1 MKEYRTNEE
10 LINYLESKGIN
21 ILDKEDAIQKIER
34 YTYYSIVNT
43 YKSIFKDKDGNY
55 IKSVSFDEI
64 YALFEFDKELKNI
77 ILKYCL
83 EIETVIK
90 SIMANQISKIYGVK
104 EYLKTSNWDNKIT
117 EEIKENLLNKIKNE
131 IEKDYNTHTA
141 VTHYID
147 KYGFVPPFVLV
158 KILTFGVASSYYGL
172 LKQSDR
178 QAIAKYFKISDKL
191 LKQILK
197 NLSTVRNIAAH
208 SDRLYSYTSK
218 FYLSFKLIDKDYEK
232 SDNITNLYMVIRC
245 MEKLL
250 TKEQYDNLYNSI
262 IEEIDNISKKLKSI
276 KIDNVLNI
284 MGFPLNNN
292 LENEYNN
299 DERYLENFRSPKS
312 FRKSLEIL
320 MILSFF
326 VFQQ

>member
-1 MKEYRTNEE
+1 MKEYKSNEE
-10 LINYLESKGIN
+10 LINYLLSKGVVISN
-21 ILDKEDAIQKIER
+21 RKDTLEKIER

-43 YKSIFKDKDGNY
+43 YKNGNY
-55 IKSVSFDEI
+55 IENVSFDDI
-64 YALFEFDKELKNI
+64 YALFEFDKNLKNI

-90 SIMANQISKIYGVK
+90 SIMANQISKVYGVK
-104 EYLKTSNWDNKIT
+104 DYLNISNWDASINT
-117 EEIKENLLNKIKNE
+117 DIKENLLKKINNE
-131 IEKDYNTHTA
+131 IEKNYNVHTA

-197 NLSTVRNIAAH
+197 NLTTIRNMSAH
-208 SDRLYSYTSK
+208 SDRLYNYTSK
-218 FYLSFKLIDKDYEK
+218 FYLSFKLIDKNYIK
-232 SDNITNLYMVIRC
+232 SDNITNLYMVVRC

-250 TKEQYDNLYNSI
+250 TKEQYKELYNSI
-262 IEEIDNISKKLKSI
+262 CEETRKLEKKLKSVEINNI
-276 KIDNVLNI
+276 KEI
-284 MGFPLNNN
+284 MGFPMNNN
-292 LENEYNN
+292 
-299 DERYLENFRSPKS
+299 
-312 FRKSLEIL
+312 
-320 MILSFF
+320 
-326 VFQQ
+326 

>member
-1 MKEYRTNEE
+1 MKEYKSNEE
-10 LINYLESKGIN
+10 LINYLLSKGVVISN
-21 ILDKEDAIQKIER
+21 KKDALEKIER

-43 YKSIFKDKDGNY
+43 YKNIFKDKNGNY
-55 IKSVSFDEI
+55 IENVSFDDI
-64 YALFEFDKELKNI
+64 YALFEFDKNLKNI

-90 SIMANQISKIYGVK
+90 SIMANQISKVQGVK
-104 EYLKTSNWDNKIT
+104 DYLNTSNWDASINT
-117 EEIKENLLNKIKNE
+117 DIKENLLKKINNE
-131 IEKDYNTHTA
+131 IEKDYNVHTA

-197 NLSTVRNIAAH
+197 NLTTIRNVAAH
-208 SDRLYSYTSK
+208 SDRLYNYTSK
-218 FYLSFKLIDKDYEK
+218 FYLSFKLIDKNYIK
-232 SDNITNLYMVIRC
+232 SDNITNLYMVVRC

-250 TKEQYDNLYNSI
+250 TKEQYKELYNSI
-262 IEEIDNISKKLKSI
+262 CEETRKLEEKLKSVEI
-276 KIDNVLNI
+276 NNITKI
-284 MGFPLNNN
+284 MGFPMNNN
-292 LENEYNN
+292 QENKYNN
-299 DERYLENFRSPKS
+299 KERYLENF
-312 FRKSLEIL
+312 
-320 MILSFF
+320 
-326 VFQQ
+326 

>member
-1 MKEYRTNEE
+1 MKEYRTNGD
-10 LINYLESKGIN
+10 LIEYLSSKGVTIS
-21 ILDKEDAIQKIER
+21 DKADALQKIER

-43 YKSIFKDKDGNY
+43 YKTIFKGVDSNY
-55 IKSVSFDEI
+55 IDNVTFDEI
-64 YALFEFDKELKNI
+64 YALFEFDKNLKNI
-77 ILKYCL
+77 ILKYSL

-104 EYLKTSNWDNKIT
+104 EYLNISNWDRSINDDIKESLFNKIS
-117 EEIKENLLNKIKNE
+117 NE

-197 NLSTVRNIAAH
+197 NLTTIRNVAAH
-208 SDRLYSYTSK
+208 SDRLYNYTSK
-218 FYLSFKLIDKDYEK
+218 FYLSFKLIDKNYVK

-250 TKEQYDNLYNSI
+250 TKEQYEELYNSI
-262 IEEIDNISKKLKSI
+262 LKEVEVLDKKLKSI
-276 KIDNVLNI
+276 NISEVLKI
-284 MGFPLNNN
+284 MGFPM
-292 LENEYNN
+292 NN
-299 DERYLENFRSPKS
+299 D
-312 FRKSLEIL
+312 
-320 MILSFF
+320 
-326 VFQQ
+326 

>member
-1 MKEYRTNEE
+1 MKEYKSNEE
-10 LINYLESKGIN
+10 LINYLLSKGVVISN
-21 ILDKEDAIQKIER
+21 KKDALEKIER

-43 YKSIFKDKDGNY
+43 YKNIFKDKNGNY
-55 IKSVSFDEI
+55 IEDVSFDDI
-64 YALFEFDKELKNI
+64 YALFEFDKNLKNI

-90 SIMANQISKIYGVK
+90 SVMANQISKAYGVK
-104 EYLKTSNWDNKIT
+104 DYLNTSNLDASINT
-117 EEIKENLLNKIKNE
+117 DIKENLLKKINNE
-131 IEKDYNTHTA
+131 IEKDYNIHTA

-197 NLSTVRNIAAH
+197 NLTTIRNVAAH
-208 SDRLYSYTSK
+208 SDRLYNYTSK
-218 FYLSFKLIDKDYEK
+218 FYLSFKLIDKNYIK
-232 SDNITNLYMVIRC
+232 SDNITNLYMVVRC

-250 TKEQYDNLYNSI
+250 TKEQYKELYNSI
-262 IEEIDNISKKLKSI
+262 CEETRKLEEKLKSVEI
-276 KIDNVLNI
+276 NNITKI
-284 MGFPLNNN
+284 MGFPMNNN
-292 LENEYNN
+292 
-299 DERYLENFRSPKS
+299 
-312 FRKSLEIL
+312 
-320 MILSFF
+320 
-326 VFQQ
+326 

>member
-1 MKEYRTNEE
+1 MKEYRTNED
-10 LINYLESKGIN
+10 LIEYLSLKGVTIS
-21 ILDKEDAIQKIER
+21 DKADALQKIER

-43 YKSIFKDKDGNY
+43 YKSIFKGKNGNY
-55 IKSVSFDEI
+55 IDNVTFSEI
-64 YALFEFDKELKNI
+64 YALFEFDKNLKNI
-77 ILKYCL
+77 ILKYSL

-90 SIMANQISKIYGVK
+90 SIMANQISKVYGVK
-104 EYLKTSNWDNKIT
+104 EYLNISNWDSSINDD
-117 EEIKENLLNKIKNE
+117 IKENLFNKINNE
-131 IEKDYNTHTA
+131 IDKDYNTHTA

-197 NLSTVRNIAAH
+197 NLTTIRNVAAH
-208 SDRLYSYTSK
+208 SDRLYNYTSK
-218 FYLSFKLIDKDYEK
+218 FYLSFKLIDKNYVK

-250 TKEQYDNLYNSI
+250 TNEQYDDLYNSI
-262 IEEIDNISKKLKSI
+262 SKEIEKLENNLNSISIDK
-276 KIDNVLNI
+276 VMNI
-284 MGFPLNNN
+284 MGFPMNN
-292 LENEYNN
+292 EQKNEYNN
-299 DERYLENFRSPKS
+299 NERYLENFRSSKS
-312 FRKSLEIL
+312 FK
-320 MILSFF
+320 
-326 VFQQ
+326 

>member
-1 MKEYRTNEE
+1 MKEYKTNED
-10 LINYLESKGIN
+10 LIRYLSSKGVTIS
-21 ILDKEDAIQKIER
+21 DKADALQKIER

-43 YKSIFKDKDGNY
+43 YKSIFKDKNGKY
-55 IKSVSFDEI
+55 IDNVTFDEI
-64 YALFEFDKELKNI
+64 YALFEFDKELKNT

-83 EIETVIK
+83 EIENVIK
-90 SIMANQISKIYGVK
+90 SIMANQISKVYGVK
-104 EYLKTSNWDNKIT
+104 EYLKITNWDNNISDD
-117 EEIKENLLNKIKNE
+117 IKENLFNKINNE

-197 NLSTVRNIAAH
+197 NLTTIRNIAAH
-208 SDRLYSYTSK
+208 SDRLYNYTSK
-218 FYLSFKLIDKDYEK
+218 FYLSFKLIDKEYIK

-250 TKEQYDNLYNSI
+250 TNEQYNNLCNLI
-262 IEEIDNISKKLKSI
+262 DEEIKKLNPKLNSI
-276 KIDNVLNI
+276 KIDKVLKI
-284 MGFPLNNN
+284 MGFPVNNN
-292 LENEYNN
+292 QKY
-299 DERYLENFRSPKS
+299 
-312 FRKSLEIL
+312 
-320 MILSFF
+320 
-326 VFQQ
+326 

>member
-1 MKEYRTNEE
+1 MKEYKTNED
-10 LINYLESKGIN
+10 LIRYLSSKGVTIS
-21 ILDKEDAIQKIER
+21 DKADALQKVER

-43 YKSIFKDKDGNY
+43 YKSIFKDKNGKY
-55 IKSVSFDEI
+55 IDNVTFDEI
-64 YALFEFDKELKNI
+64 YALFEFDKELKNT

-90 SIMANQISKIYGVK
+90 SIMANQISRIYGVK
-104 EYLKTSNWDNKIT
+104 EYLKITNWDNNISDD
-117 EEIKENLLNKIKNE
+117 IKENLFNKINNE

-172 LKQSDR
+172 LKQSDK

-197 NLSTVRNIAAH
+197 NLTTIRNVAAH
-208 SDRLYSYTSK
+208 SDRLYNYTSK
-218 FYLSFKLIDKDYEK
+218 FYLSFKLIDKEYIK

-250 TKEQYDNLYNSI
+250 TNEQYSDLCKLI
-262 IEEIDNISKKLKSI
+262 DEEIKKLNQKLNSI
-276 KIDNVLNI
+276 KIDKVLKI
-284 MGFPLNNN
+284 MGFPVNNN
-292 LENEYNN
+292 QKYEYNKN
-299 DERYLENFRSPKS
+299 ERYLENF
-312 FRKSLEIL
+312 
-320 MILSFF
+320 
-326 VFQQ
+326 

>member
-1 MKEYRTNEE
+1 MKEYKSNEE
-10 LINYLESKGIN
+10 LINYLLSKGVVISN
-21 ILDKEDAIQKIER
+21 KKDALEKIER

-43 YKSIFKDKDGNY
+43 YKNIFKDKNGNY
-55 IKSVSFDEI
+55 IEDVSFDDI
-64 YALFEFDKELKNI
+64 YALFEFDKNLKNI

-90 SIMANQISKIYGVK
+90 SVMANHISKVYGVK
-104 EYLKTSNWDNKIT
+104 DYLNTSNWDASINT
-117 EEIKENLLNKIKNE
+117 DIKENLLKKNNNE
-131 IEKDYNTHTA
+131 IEKDYNIHTA

-197 NLSTVRNIAAH
+197 NLTTIRNVAAH
-208 SDRLYSYTSK
+208 SDRLYNYTSK
-218 FYLSFKLIDKDYEK
+218 FYLSFKLIDKNYIK
-232 SDNITNLYMVIRC
+232 SDNITNLYMVVRC

-250 TKEQYDNLYNSI
+250 TKEQYKELYNSI
-262 IEEIDNISKKLKSI
+262 CEETRKLEEKLKSVEI
-276 KIDNVLNI
+276 NNITKI
-284 MGFPLNNN
+284 MGFPMNNN
-292 LENEYNN
+292 
-299 DERYLENFRSPKS
+299 
-312 FRKSLEIL
+312 
-320 MILSFF
+320 
-326 VFQQ
+326 